1 MRRHQFPL
9 VTANCGEVGRRYGVC
24 YCGRRNATCLDAFER
39 YVECHPPQS
48 SYREIVMLYRSNGLK
63 ARLWRR
69 SVCPRNMCCTCSAV
83 LQVMSV
89 DATLHSEHLS
99 KAVAAGD
106 NLGRI
111 RLFRQPCTS
120 PYADAK
126 TYR

>member
-1 MRRHQFPL
+1 
-9 VTANCGEVGRRYGVC
+9 
-24 YCGRRNATCLDAFER
+24 
-39 YVECHPPQS
+39 
-48 SYREIVMLYRSNGLK
+48 
-63 ARLWRR
+63 
-69 SVCPRNMCCTCSAV
+69 
-83 LQVMSV
+83 MSV

-111 RLFRQPCTS
+111 RLLRQPCTS